1 MEYQPSVERYDRMQ
15 YKNCGNSGLL
25 LPRISLG
32 LWHNFGSVDDFGIA
46 SDMIK
51 YAFDNGVTHFD
62 LANNYGPVPG
72 SAETNF
78 GKILKENFRGYR
90 DEMIISSKAGH
101 EMWAGPYGGNSS
113 RKNLMASI
121 EQSLRRTGL
130 EYFDIFYSHRY
141 DGVTPVE
148 ETVQALIDMV
158 KQGKTLYIGISK
170 YPPEKARV
178 AYEMMKAAGTPCLIS
193 QYRYSMFDR
202 AVEAESLAL
211 AAQYGS
217 GFIAFSPLAQGLLT
231 DKYLHGIPENSRAA
245 RATGFLKADQV
256 TADKVRKAA
265 RLNEIAVRRG
275 QTLAEMALA
284 WVLRF
289 GLFGLGNPGSGVWM
303 FVLSMIVYGVAFDF
317 FNISGSL
324 FVNKETDLAIRSS
337 AQGLFVIMTNGIGAT
352 VGTLSAQMV
361 VNHFVDFGSD
371 APQVAGWSSAWFVF
385 AGYALVVAVL
395 FALIFGYKHTPEEI

>member
-1 MEYQPSVERYDRMQ
+1 MKTGGRIDRELFYHLFYVTKERKKNMYQAANDRYEKMAYVR
-15 YKNCGNSGLL
+15 CGKSGLK
-25 LPRISLG
+25 LPAISLG
-32 LWHNFGSVDDFGIA
+32 LWHNFGDTGVYENMKEILFT
-46 SDMIK
+46 
-51 YAFDNGVTHFD
+51 AFDNGIVHFD
-62 LANNYGPVPG
+62 LANNYGPAYG
-72 SAETNF
+72 SAEKNF

-231 DKYLHGIPENSRAA
+231 DKYLYGI
-245 RATGFLKADQV
+245 F
-256 TADKVRKAA
+256 
-265 RLNEIAVRRG
+265 
-275 QTLAEMALA
+275 
-284 WVLRF
+284 
-289 GLFGLGNPGSGVWM
+289 
-303 FVLSMIVYGVAFDF
+303 
-317 FNISGSL
+317 
-324 FVNKETDLAIRSS
+324 
-337 AQGLFVIMTNGIGAT
+337 
-352 VGTLSAQMV
+352 
-361 VNHFVDFGSD
+361 
-371 APQVAGWSSAWFVF
+371 
-385 AGYALVVAVL
+385 
-395 FALIFGYKHTPEEI
+395 